1 MRRTF
6 DGGAEEEASCVN
18 GGLENHI
25 EGLHGLGDVVVGP
38 LYVMLTCKVET
49 ESRQ

>member
-18 GGLENHI
+18 GGLEKHF
-25 EGLHGLGDVVVGP
+25 EGLHGLRDVVVGS
-38 LYVMLTCKVET
+38 LYVVVT
-49 ESRQ
+49 